1 MKTVLIADD
10 EEHLRLLISTTVSG
24 LNHRT
29 VEARDGV
36 EAFDLVQRE
45 QPDLMIIDWMM
56 PGMTG
61 IELLKSLR
69 EDPETTAI
77 PVIMITAKAQMADR
91 YQAVLLGIRGFLA
104 KPFSPLELL
113 ELVEKVL
120 GEGVQ

>member
-24 LNHRT
+24 PDHRT

-45 QPDLMIIDWMM
+45 PPDLMIIDWMM

-61 IELLKSLR
+61 IQLLKSLR
-69 EDPETTAI
+69 EDPETTAV
-77 PVIMITAKAQMADR
+77 PVIMITAKAHSADR
-91 YQAVLLGIRGFLA
+91 YQAGLLGIRGFLA